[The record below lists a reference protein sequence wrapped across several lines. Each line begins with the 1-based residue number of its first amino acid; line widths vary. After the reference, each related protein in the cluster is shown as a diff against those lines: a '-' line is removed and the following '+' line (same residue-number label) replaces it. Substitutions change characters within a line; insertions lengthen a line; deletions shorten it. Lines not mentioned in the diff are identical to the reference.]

1 MLTQATAMSSPRLS
15 VPIDDRPT
23 GSGKT
28 SDAILRPSSSPLP
41 ITPPTLL
48 LVPLR
53 HLQDQ
58 ILSNPLYAGHVSH
71 LQSTL
76 GRSPAEGMTYVS
88 TYHYASLLLSK
99 GLLPLSSFQTVIID
113 EIPRLFHYST
123 FQLQLGPLL
132 HYLRP
137 GYFPTSSTLIG
148 LTATPSLLYS
158 YLNADQ
164 SHPLHFSPIHHSSPS
179 PTLLSSSISLMTHTS
194 MSSHINSIAQSCLSS
209 PSACHCVFEHS
220 ALSVATHVRL
230 LRSMNIDAAGIISRH
245 NHSWD
250 PDLSDG
256 LYDYLSSMRWSNL
269 SISDWLLHRGDI
281 PPTLQVLI
289 LNDAAMEG
297 ISIQDPSNRL
307 SSMSVQ
313 SIDRS
318 VIEQA
323 RARIRHPLS
332 SLTVIFDQREWL
344 LHWRLLRSAPLPSSM
359 SPSSLRQI
367 FDEER
372 RSHLSLQIWQRQ
384 QRALASKGLSWDIL
398 GQRPDPPVCS
408 VLLGPDGL
416 FINPNLRPIVRYELD
431 NLIFS
436 PSESDRLSLSDH
448 RYPTIREF
456 ADSLSSLSTDPSKP
470 IPISDMRS
478 YSVDAYNR
486 LSVYLL
492 DLSRYLDRRLTFS
505 DRMSLLDQADLR
517 GGAGWPTFRDYVSKM
532 GYEWDKATETL
543 RRSTERS

>member
-1 MLTQATAMSSPRLS
+1 
-15 VPIDDRPT
+15 
-23 GSGKT
+23 
-28 SDAILRPSSSPLP
+28 
-41 ITPPTLL
+41 
-48 LVPLR
+48 
-53 HLQDQ
+53 
-58 ILSNPLYAGHVSH
+58 
-71 LQSTL
+71 
-76 GRSPAEGMTYVS
+76 MTYVS

-99 GLLPLSSFQTVIID
+99 GLLPLSSFPTVIID

-137 GYFPTSSTLIG
+137 GHFPSSSTLLG

-158 YLNADQ
+158 YLNSDS

-179 PTLLSSSISLMTHTS
+179 PTLLSSTVSLMTHTS
-194 MSSHINSIAQSCLSS
+194 MSSHLNSIAQSALSN
-209 PSACHCVFEHS
+209 PSTCHCVFEHS
-220 ALSVATHVRL
+220 ALSVVAHVRL
-230 LRSMNIDAAGIISRH
+230 LRSMGIDATGVISRH

-256 LYDYLSSMRWSNL
+256 LYDYLSSMRWCGL
-269 SISDWLLHRGDI
+269 SISEWLLHRGDI
-281 PPTLQVLI
+281 PPSLQVLI

-297 ISIQDPSNRL
+297 ISIQDPSNRI

-323 RARIRHPLS
+323 RARIRHPLD

-359 SPSSLRQI
+359 STSSLRQV
-367 FDEER
+367 FNEER
-372 RSHLSLQIWQRQ
+372 RSHLTLQIWQRQ

-398 GQRPDPPVCS
+398 GPRPDPPVCS

-517 GGAGWPTFRDYVSKM
+517 GGVGWPTFRDYVSKM
-532 GYEWDKATETL
+532 GYEWDEATETL
-543 RRSTERS
+543 RRGPERS

>member
-1 MLTQATAMSSPRLS
+1 MPPTRLT

-28 SDAILRPSSSPLP
+28 SDAILRPVSSPLP
-41 ITPPTLL
+41 VTPPTLL

-58 ILSNPLYAGHVSH
+58 ILSNTLYAGHVSH

-76 GRSPAEGMTYVS
+76 GRSPDPSMTYVS

-99 GLLPLSSFQTVIID
+99 GLLPLSAFPTVIID

-132 HYLRP
+132 HRLRP
-137 GYFPTSSTLIG
+137 GHFPPSSTLLG

-158 YLNADQ
+158 YLNVDQ
-164 SHPLHFSPIHHSSPS
+164 SHPLHFKSLRPSPTP
-179 PTLLSSSISLMTHTS
+179 PTLLSSSVSLLTHTS
-194 MSSHINSIAQSCLSS
+194 MSSHINSIAQSCLSD
-209 PSACHCVFEHS
+209 PSHCHCVFEHS
-220 ALSVATHVRL
+220 ALSVTTHVRL
-230 LRSMNIDAAGIISRH
+230 LRSMGIDAAGIISRH

-269 SISDWLLHRGDI
+269 SISDWLLHHGDI

-359 SPSSLRQI
+359 SPSSLRQV
-367 FDEER
+367 FNEER
-372 RSHLSLQIWQRQ
+372 RNHLSLQIWQRQ

-398 GQRPDPPVCS
+398 GPRPDPPVCS

-486 LSVYLL
+486 LSIYLL

-505 DRMSLLDQADLR
+505 DRISLLDEADLR
-517 GGAGWPTFRDYVSKM
+517 GGVGWPTFRDYVSKM
-532 GYEWDKATETL
+532 GYEWDEATETL
-543 RRSTERS
+543 RRGPESHSKAC